1 MGRVGAPHGVRGW
14 LKVVPWSQDPAALAD
29 HKAWWLKKPDAEVW
43 REKLVMQV
51 RLQGNALVAEL
62 GGIASREEA
71 AMLRGSEVAV
81 PRARLEPLEPNEYYW
96 SDLEGM
102 DVVNRSGVGLGRVVG
117 LTESGA
123 HPLLRVVPDGGGERL
138 IPFVAA
144 HVDRI
149 DAKARRIDVDWE
161 VDY

>member
-14 LKVVPWSQDPAALAD
+14 LKVVPWSQDPAALAG

-43 REKLVMQV
+43 RETLVVQA

-81 PRARLEPLEPNEYYW
+81 PRALLEPLEPNEYYW

-102 DVVNRSGVGLGRVVG
+102 DVVNRSGLGLGRVVG

-123 HPLLRVVPDGGGERL
+123 HPLLRVAEDGGDERL

-144 HVDRI
+144 HVDRV
-149 DAKARRIDVDWE
+149 DAKARRIEVDWE